1 MTCYYGT
8 DLANR
13 VMQDN
18 IGEDLNGVLID
29 LRETL
34 MQIKEK
40 YLSEYYVDSDMRKK
54 FWSATYNLL
63 IDTIEYTINEVDKA
77 E

>member
-18 IGEDLNGVLID
+18 VGEDLNSVLID
-29 LRETL
+29 LHETL